1 MAKNKEYRCMNIGNC
16 DKANNKEKFSIPE
29 GEDLKCPE
37 CGSEM
42 IQEVKGGG
50 FPMWIVG
57 VIAVAII
64 AAGAVIFWPKGENKA
79 TTPDGTEVFVD
90 DEDDDEDYNE
100 TEEAEDDGEETDE
113 TDEVAPD
120 TVYVQTVVQST
131 DTVVVERVDTVEKV
145 VTKTVEATSNHLNN
159 YNLGWGLYTGPAQ
172 AGKPHG
178 TGEVKVTKSYTIDL
192 KSGGK
197 TIDVNNGDK
206 IISARFREG
215 KLVGG
220 TVKYANG
227 NTKPFNIGV

>member
-1 MAKNKEYRCMNIGNC
+1 MAKEKKYRCLNFGNC
-16 DKANNKEKFSIPE
+16 DTADKKKDFTIPE
-29 GEDLKCPE
+29 GEDLKCPD

-42 IQEVKGGG
+42 IEEVKGGG

-79 TTPDGTEVFVD
+79 TTPDPEGTEFVD
-90 DEDDDEDYNE
+90 DEEDGGYNE
-100 TEEAEDDGEETDE
+100 TEEPEDDGNGE
-113 TDEVAPD
+113 DEVVSEPD
-120 TVYVQTVVQST
+120 TVFVETVVQTT

-145 VTKTVEATSNHLNN
+145 VTKEVSSSNHLNN
-159 YNLGWGLYTGPAQ
+159 YNLGWGLYTGPSK

-178 TGEVKVTKSYTIDL
+178 TGEVTVTKSYSIDL

-197 TIDVNNGDK
+197 TIEVGNGDK
-206 IISARFREG
+206 IISARFKEG

-220 TVKYANG
+220 TVKFANG
-227 NTKPFNIGV
+227 TTKKFDIGV